1 MSVEDIPI
9 WAAIVMAILGTG
21 TATAVVTAFL
31 ERRSREANTGLTDA
45 QATDVL
51 VKAGKT
57 AVEILTEQLERA
69 LVRIEALETVAVE
82 KDARIAHLEK
92 AESEKDKRIRSLE
105 ETVTELEVHIAKL
118 EERDIS
124 STIADDARRSADDAR
139 RAADDARRVI
149 DEGS

>member
-57 AVEILTEQLERA
+57 AVQILTEQLDRA

-105 ETVTELEVHIAKL
+105 ETVTELEVHIARL
-118 EERDIS
+118 EES
-124 STIADDARRSADDAR
+124 NTSTIADDAR
-139 RAADDARRVI
+139 RAADDVRRI

>member
-9 WAAIVMAILGTG
+9 WAAIVMAVLGTG

-57 AVEILTEQLERA
+57 AVEILTEQLNRA
-69 LVRIEALETVAVE
+69 LERIEALETVSVE
-82 KDARIAHLEK
+82 KDARIVHLEQLERAKDIRIAHLEEEVRYLR
-92 AESEKDKRIRSLE
+92 AHVSSLE
-105 ETVTELEVHIAKL
+105 
-118 EERDIS
+118 
-124 STIADDARRSADDAR
+124 DDDPDSDTS
-139 RAADDARRVI
+139 
-149 DEGS
+149 E

>member
-105 ETVTELEVHIAKL
+105 ETVTELEVHIARL
-118 EERDIS
+118 EES
-124 STIADDARRSADDAR
+124 NTGTIADDARRSADDAR